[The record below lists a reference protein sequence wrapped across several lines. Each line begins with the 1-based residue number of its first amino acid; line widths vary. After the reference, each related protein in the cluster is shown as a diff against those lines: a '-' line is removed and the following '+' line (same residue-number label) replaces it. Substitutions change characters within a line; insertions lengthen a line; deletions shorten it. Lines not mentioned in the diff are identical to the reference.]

1 MAEQTNNQRRALITG
16 ATGYIGSSLTKR
28 LVAEGWDVHI
38 VVRPNSKL
46 DVLAPLLASVTVHEH
61 EGTTSGMVELVRAA
75 RPETVFHLASL
86 FLAQH
91 KLEDIG
97 ALINSNVLF
106 STQLVEAM
114 VANEVKYLVNTGT
127 SWQHHNNEAYNPV
140 NLYAATKQ
148 AFEDILAYYVDAH
161 GLKATTLALFD
172 TYGPNDPRAKLIA
185 LLWKTARTQEPLFMS
200 PGEQFIDLVHIDDV
214 LNAFIMATDTLY
226 QQQSGHTRYGV
237 SSGNPLRLIDL
248 VSAFQNATGHTL
260 PITWGGRPYRPRE
273 VMEPWTNYQPVPGW
287 SAKVPFE
294 TGILQT
300 LPTENIGHLE
310 KPTTRTDRGVAS
322 SLTPRLST

>member
-28 LVAEGWDVHI
+28 LVTEGWDVHI

-46 DVLAPLLASVTVHEH
+46 DVLSPALASITIHEH
-61 EGTTSGMVELVRAA
+61 DGTIEGMIGLMGAA
-75 RPETVFHLASL
+75 RPDMVFHLASL

-91 KLEDIG
+91 KPEDIG

-106 STQLVEAM
+106 STQLIEAM
-114 VANEVKYLVNTGT
+114 VANEIKYLVNTGT
-127 SWQHHNNEAYNPV
+127 SWQHHNNEGYNPV

-200 PGEQFIDLVHIDDV
+200 PGEQLIDLVHVDDV
-214 LNAFIMATDTLY
+214 LDAFVMAAHALTN
-226 QQQSGHTRYGV
+226 QEVNHTRYGV
-237 SSGNPLRLIDL
+237 SSGHPMRLIDL
-248 VSAFQNATGHTL
+248 VATFQKATGHTL

-273 VMEPWTNYQPVPGW
+273 VMVPWTDHKNVPGW
-287 SAKVPFE
+287 KPEIAFE
-294 TGILQT
+294 KGILQT
-300 LPTENIGHLE
+300 DPNKANT
-310 KPTTRTDRGVAS
+310 
-322 SLTPRLST
+322 